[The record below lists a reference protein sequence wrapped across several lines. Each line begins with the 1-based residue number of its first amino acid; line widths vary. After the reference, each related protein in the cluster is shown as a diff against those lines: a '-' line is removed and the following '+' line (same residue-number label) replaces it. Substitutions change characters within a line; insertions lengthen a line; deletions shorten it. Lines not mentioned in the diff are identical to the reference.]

1 MSIAAQE
8 LINRFPPEF
17 PQDALR
23 YVVQEYMAL
32 KREYLLG
39 HWQPG
44 ELNGGRFAEGMVRVM
59 EHLAGLPVTPVG
71 EQLRNVDAILN
82 RIENGAALPASFRQ
96 FVPRVCKVLLN
107 VRNGRDVAHIGGVVS
122 PNHSDSKFV
131 VACADWVLTEL
142 VRYYFQCPVAVAAAT
157 VRDLNELQ
165 LPVVAEVEGT
175 VRIQNTKLS
184 TRDKVLVAL
193 LHRHPCKVKDADLAQ
208 WLDYGNLSRFK
219 AVILTAL
226 HREAF
231 LHYQNGMLTLLPKGI
246 KYVEDHVQLKLE

>member
-1 MSIAAQE
+1 MSIAAEE
-8 LINRFPPEF
+8 LIRRFPPAF

-44 ELNGGRFAEGMVRVM
+44 ELNGGRFAEGMVRIM
-59 EHLAGLPVTPVG
+59 QHLAGLPVSPLG
-71 EQLRNVDAILN
+71 EQLRNVDGILN
-82 RIENGAALPASFRQ
+82 TIENGAALPAAFRQ

-107 VRNGRDVAHIGGVVS
+107 VRNGRDVAHIGGPVS

-142 VRYYFQCPVAVAAAT
+142 VRHYFQCPVNVAAAT

-165 LPVVAEVEGT
+165 LPVVAEVDGH
-175 VRIQNTKLS
+175 VRVQNTTLS
-184 TRDKVLVAL
+184 TRDKVLVML
-193 LHRHPCKVKDADLAQ
+193 LHRHPEKVKDADIGK
-208 WLDYGNLSRFK
+208 WLDYGNLSRLRGG
-219 AVILTAL
+219 ILTDL

-231 LHYQNGMLTLLPKGI
+231 LHYRGGLLSLLPKGI
-246 KYVEDHVQLKLE
+246 KYVEDNVELKL